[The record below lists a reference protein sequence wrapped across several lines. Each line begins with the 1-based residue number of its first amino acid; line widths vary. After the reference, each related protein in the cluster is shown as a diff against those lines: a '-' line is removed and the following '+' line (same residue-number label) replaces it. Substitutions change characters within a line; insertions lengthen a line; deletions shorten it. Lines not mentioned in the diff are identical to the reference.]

1 MYLHTSPVSFHIILS
16 LLQPLW
22 PSFDSLKEQ
31 TLLYIEAFK
40 HILLF
45 LPRTLF
51 SSSQS
56 PLNLCLGS
64 IHPTVH
70 FLREASQI
78 QIMFFCY
85 HLSSHSY
92 FWQYWGLN
100 LGPHTSYAGTLLLEP
115 FCQSFFVLG
124 IFEIGS
130 HELLAWAG
138 LKPLLS

>member
-51 SSSQS
+51 S
-56 PLNLCLGS
+56 
-64 IHPTVH
+64 
-70 FLREASQI
+70 
-78 QIMFFCY
+78 
-85 HLSSHSY
+85 
-92 FWQYWGLN
+92 
-100 LGPHTSYAGTLLLEP
+100 
-115 FCQSFFVLG
+115 
-124 IFEIGS
+124 
-130 HELLAWAG
+130 
-138 LKPLLS
+138 